1 MWLISKLWVTWDV
14 DRFLVLYVFCYLLLF
29 LYLKLARVSILPS
42 LRLASVCVFKSGTI
56 RLYSFNLLPVS
67 PVWSLHL

>member
-42 LRLASVCVFKSGTI
+42 FLYVSLVCV
-56 RLYSFNLLPVS
+56 
-67 PVWSLHL
+67 SLNQEQ